1 MDHVY
6 VVFNVAFVIVGSIV
20 APVNPPDSLDDLHV
34 ARTVQLLC
42 QTADLCSV
50 NWQTPP
56 QIVAPVVVIVTLNT
70 AASRAQLRDRD
81 DVLGRQHG
89 ALNAVRER
97 GDAVCHVTLNTA
109 IFRRVRRRASR
120 RHQLDISSGDHRP
133 TPPTAGSMRHHS
145 PYAHQQNPHPHIHH
159 NHHSHHQQQPQQPVV
174 GGVTRPRDY
183 NVTVLLLVVS
193 TTFVV
198 LNVPYCVSWTARR
211 QRAPATASAQLVLR
225 VLS

>member
-1 MDHVY
+1 MAASCGEKGKTPDMDHVY

-34 ARTVQLLC
+34 ARAVQLLC

-56 QIVAPVVVIVTLNT
+56 QIVAPVVVI
-70 AASRAQLRDRD
+70 
-81 DVLGRQHG
+81 
-89 ALNAVRER
+89 
-97 GDAVCHVTLNTA
+97 VTLNTA

-159 NHHSHHQQQPQQPVV
+159 NHHSHQQQPQQPVV

-211 QRAPATASAQLVLR
+211 Q
-225 VLS
+225 